1 VANVSSALTQA
12 GGITRVADVRHVEL
26 IRRQPDGT
34 SQTTTIN
41 LWDALVNGNEFT
53 NHVLRDGDT
62 LYVPKLA
69 DGESINAS
77 LMARSSV
84 APATVRVRVIG
95 EVKAPGQVAVP
106 PNSTVSSAVAIAGGP
121 TDKAQLRE
129 VTLVRLKA
137 DGQVDKQTLNLD
149 NLVDTIQV
157 EEGDVVLVP
166 KAGGDKFLDF
176 AGRLLSPLS
185 ILVPWFRW

>member
-1 VANVSSALTQA
+1 MVQA
-12 GGITRVADVRHVEL
+12 GGITRVADVRRVQL

-41 LWDALVNGNEFT
+41 LWDALVNGREFT
-53 NHVLRDGDT
+53 NYVLRDGDT

-69 DGESINAS
+69 AGESINAS

-84 APATVRVRVIG
+84 APETVRVRVIG

-129 VTLVRLKA
+129 VTLVRLRA
-137 DGQVDKQTLNLD
+137 DGQVDKQTLNMD
-149 NLVDTIQV
+149 NLVDTVQV

-185 ILVPWFRW
+185 ILVPWVRW